1 MFTNYPNLDKFVNAQ
16 QLSSPK
22 RKKLTNDPPIIPI
35 STDSTQ
41 KSVIDDFFILPTLSS
56 NSVHPTEVTVPSLN
70 YAQVL
75 NSSTSDLN
83 NLNNVQIKHNPLR
96 AIPPKK
102 TIFVSRLASETTIE
116 DIEFY
121 IKSKMDQ
128 NIEFSTYKFNYSQP
142 RTITSFKITVPLDIF
157 DTIVD
162 PGFWPVSTL
171 VREYQYK
178 EHQRNAVHLPS
189 RNPNAPKN

>member
-1 MFTNYPNLDKFVNAQ
+1 
-16 QLSSPK
+16 
-22 RKKLTNDPPIIPI
+22 
-35 STDSTQ
+35 
-41 KSVIDDFFILPTLSS
+41 
-56 NSVHPTEVTVPSLN
+56 
-70 YAQVL
+70 
-75 NSSTSDLN
+75 
-83 NLNNVQIKHNPLR
+83 
-96 AIPPKK
+96 
-102 TIFVSRLASETTIE
+102 
-116 DIEFY
+116 
-121 IKSKMDQ
+121 MDQ

-142 RTITSFKITVPLDIF
+142 RTITSFKITVPLNIF